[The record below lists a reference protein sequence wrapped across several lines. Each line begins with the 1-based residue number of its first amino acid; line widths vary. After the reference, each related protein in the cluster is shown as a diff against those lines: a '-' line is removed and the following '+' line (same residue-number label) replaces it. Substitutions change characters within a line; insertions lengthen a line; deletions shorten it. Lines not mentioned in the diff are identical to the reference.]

1 MMQNYV
7 LKLSVDNPTRHA
19 LLVEQ
24 LRPLKQVTLTDEGD
38 DHADLTIKDSN
49 APSTEIKGDVLYLQ
63 KGPLRLGEVM
73 DRIHYALSGRT
84 HHIESVREIPLG
96 QFLFLPDKNCLV
108 HQASQAVIPLTD
120 KERLLLRV
128 LYQAP
133 NFTLD
138 RTTLLKN
145 VWQYAQST
153 ETHTFETHLYR
164 LRQKLEPYDAQGLIT
179 ADGEG
184 HYTLHIA

>member
-1 MMQNYV
+1 MQHYI
-7 LKLSVDNPTRHA
+7 LKISVDNPTRHA

-24 LRPLKQVTLTDEGD
+24 LRPLKQVTLLD
-38 DHADLTIKDSN
+38 DGVSGAVDLTITDGIVPVGDS
-49 APSTEIKGDVLYLQ
+49 DVLSLP
-63 KGPLRLGEVM
+63 KGPLRLGEVI
-73 DRIHYALSGRT
+73 DRVHYALSGRT
-84 HHIESVREIPLG
+84 QHIESVREITLG

-108 HQASQAVIPLTD
+108 HQISQAVIPLTD

-128 LYQAP
+128 LYQSP
-133 NFTLD
+133 HFTLD
-138 RTTLLKN
+138 RATLLKN

-184 HYTLHIA
+184 HYTLHIT